1 MSMRTDNMRTDLG
14 RVKGLGSAKEGVS
27 HWRLQRL
34 TALAL
39 LPLALWFVLSLLC
52 VFNDSHAEVV
62 AWVSAPHVT
71 VLLIALSAMLFWHLQ
86 LGMQVVI
93 EDYVHTAWKQIAL
106 QVLLRLGAGLGALI
120 AIVSVLKISLAL
132 G

>member
-1 MSMRTDNMRTDLG
+1 MSLRSDLG
-14 RVKGLGSAKEGVS
+14 RVKGLGSAKEGVG

-39 LPLALWFVLSLLC
+39 VPLCLWFVLSLLC
-52 VFNDSHAEVV
+52 VFDDSHADVV

-71 VLLIALSAMLFWHLQ
+71 VLLIALSVALFWHLQ
-86 LGMQVVI
+86 LGLQVVI

-106 QVLLRLGAGLGALI
+106 QVALRVGAALGALI
-120 AIVSVLKISLAL
+120 AIVSVLKISLAV

>member
-1 MSMRTDNMRTDLG
+1 MSLRSDLG
-14 RVKGLGSAKEGVS
+14 RVKGLGSAKEGVG

-34 TALAL
+34 TAI
-39 LPLALWFVLSLLC
+39 
-52 VFNDSHAEVV
+52 VFNDSHADVI

-71 VLLIALSAMLFWHLQ
+71 VLLIALSAVLFWHLQ
-86 LGMQVVI
+86 LGLQVVI

-106 QVLLRLGAGLGALI
+106 QVMLRVGAGLGALI